1 MIRLAARSII
11 AAAIV
16 ASATANADE
25 PIVISRELC
34 NGIWFVPMTWTG
46 DSGRQRELTAIF
58 DTGGSSLLIDPD
70 ALERASGRRLAA
82 GRSVNMTGEI
92 AASGLKFTT
101 FRPRVEEM
109 DHLGAAIGRDFDV
122 FLPFRAFRGK
132 LLVLDYPARE
142 IRVEAGA
149 LPAPDGKTVFSSR
162 GRDTRP
168 WLRVNLAG
176 KTRRILIDSG
186 SNGRIALRRLYGG
199 LQWRDQPLPLFWS
212 ATMDGAAQRVGGR
225 VSETIRIANLDFE
238 QPIVEITDDTEL
250 MGVDVLKHF
259 TITFDPSN
267 QRVRFEPGTEGP
279 IRMAPHRGTGAV
291 FRSDPAGSWRVV
303 RVLPGTPAVDAGLRR
318 GDRVVEHDRRALSEP
333 RCKPLD
339 EPPAARTEYG
349 VERGGRVERV
359 VVDVVDLIE

>member
-16 ASATANADE
+16 ASSTTNADE
-25 PIVISRELC
+25 TIVISRELC

-46 DSGRQRELTAIF
+46 DSGRRQELTAIF

-70 ALERASGRRLAA
+70 ALERASGRRVAA

-92 AASGLKFTT
+92 AASGLTFTT

-109 DHLGAAIGRDFDV
+109 AHLGAAIGRDFDV

-142 IRVEAGA
+142 IRVSEGS
-149 LPAPDGKTVFSSR
+149 LPEPDGKTVFSSR
-162 GRDTRP
+162 GRDSRP

-186 SNGRIALRRLYGG
+186 SNGRIALKRLHGG
-199 LQWRDQPLPLFWS
+199 LQWRADPLPLFWS
-212 ATMDGAAQRVGGR
+212 ATMDGEDHRVAGR
-225 VSETIRIANLDFE
+225 VTETVRIANLNFD
-238 QPIVEITDDTEL
+238 QPLVSITDDTEL
-250 MGVDVLKHF
+250 LGVHVLKHF

-267 QRVRFEPGTEGP
+267 QRVRFEPASDGP
-279 IRMAPHRGTGAV
+279 VRMAPYRGTGAV
-291 FRSDPAGSWRVV
+291 FRAARGGDWQVV
-303 RVLPGTPAVDAGLRR
+303 RVLPGTPAAAAGLDR
-318 GDRVVEHDRRALSEP
+318 GDRIVERDGRPLSEP

-339 EPPAARTEYG
+339 EASAPSREYG
-349 VERGGRVERV
+349 VWRDDDVERIELE
-359 VVDVVDLIE
+359 VVDLVD

>member
-1 MIRLAARSII
+1 MIRQAVHAVFAAL
-11 AAAIV
+11 V
-16 ASATANADE
+16 ASASSAHAGE
-25 PIVISRELC
+25 AVVISRELC

-46 DSGRQRELTAIF
+46 DSGRQQELTAIF

-70 ALERASGRRLAA
+70 ALERASGRRVAV
-82 GRSVNMTGEI
+82 GRGVNMTGEI

-149 LPAPDGKTVFSSR
+149 LPEPDGKTVFSSR

-186 SNGRIALRRLYGG
+186 SNGRISLRRLHGK
-199 LQWRDQPLPLFWS
+199 LEWLAPPLPLFWS
-212 ATMDGAAQRVGGR
+212 ATMDGEAHRVAGR

-238 QPIVEITDDTEL
+238 QPIVSITDDTEL
-250 MGVDVLKHF
+250 MGVHVLKHF
-259 TITFDPSN
+259 VLTFDPSN
-267 QRVRFEPGTEGP
+267 QRVRFEPGTESP

-291 FRSDPAGSWRVV
+291 FRSGPAGSWEVV
-303 RVLPGTPAVDAGLRR
+303 RVLPGTPAVDVGLRR
-318 GDRVVEHDRRALSEP
+318 GDEVVEHDGRVLTEP

-339 EPPAARTEYG
+339 EPTAARTEYG
-349 VERGGRVERV
+349 VDRGGRVERV